1 MAAKRTAGASFRTAL
16 LTLPLFLAACNL
28 APVYSG
34 GSSGPARTALAGV
47 AIEPIPDQVGYLVT
61 DRLRQ
66 RLGEPRATTA
76 YRLTVRLDDRIDGFG
91 VRGDNSIIRERR
103 TLRARFALT
112 DASGRILLD
121 ETAAAD
127 AGIDVTRS
135 EYATVAA
142 EQSALERLSSALA
155 DQIVARLAL
164 AARQGFPA
172 ARMPAAPQ
180 GVPPGA
186 DPRPATLGT
195 PVDPQSNASGGPD
208 DPLGRPAIPSATE
221 GPTFVPG
228 APDQPS
234 GLPADPAPQ

>member
-1 MAAKRTAGASFRTAL
+1 VAAKRTEGASFRAAL
-16 LTLPLFLAACNL
+16 LALPLLLAACNL

-34 GSSGPARTALAGV
+34 GSSGPAQTALAGV

-66 RLGEPRATTA
+66 RLGESRATTP

-121 ETAAAD
+121 ETTAAD
-127 AGIDVTRS
+127 SGIDVTRS

-142 EQSALERLSSALA
+142 EQTALERLSERLA

-172 ARMPAAPQ
+172 ARMPTPQ
-180 GVPPGA
+180 GVPPGT
-186 DPRPATLGT
+186 DPRPTTLGT

-208 DPLGRPAIPSATE
+208 EPSARPAIPPATDA
-221 GPTFVPG
+221 PTFVPG

-234 GLPADPAPQ
+234 GLPADPGPK